1 MFPFAVNL
9 GDGIEYGQMKQENL
23 GDLIENTL
31 QVFEMTGGEDA
42 FINIKYL
49 FPTYESCMIN

>member
-1 MFPFAVNL
+1 MFPFVVNL

-49 FPTYESCMIN
+49 VPTYESCMIN